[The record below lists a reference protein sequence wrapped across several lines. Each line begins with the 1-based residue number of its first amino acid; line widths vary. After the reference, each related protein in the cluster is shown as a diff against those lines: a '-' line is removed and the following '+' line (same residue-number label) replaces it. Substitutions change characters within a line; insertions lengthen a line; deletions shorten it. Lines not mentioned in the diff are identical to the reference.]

1 MPEAQDLTREE
12 CLALV
17 RGGVVG
23 RVAVSTPN
31 GPHIVPV
38 NYSMVDDA
46 IVLRTTP
53 YSTVGT
59 HGRGNVV
66 AFEVDH
72 FDHERQ
78 RGWSV
83 VVRGRADPV
92 EDAEARRR
100 IDEMR
105 PPRPWA
111 SGQRWLMLRIP
122 VTEVSG
128 RRLGSTWDLQ
138 AAMPVWRTG

>member
-12 CLALV
+12 CLELV

-23 RVAVSTPN
+23 RVAVSTPT

-38 NYSMVDDA
+38 NYSLVDDA
-46 IVLRTTP
+46 VVLRTTP
-53 YSTVGT
+53 YSMVGT

-66 AFEVDH
+66 AFEVDW
-72 FDHERQ
+72 FDHDRQ

-92 EDAEARRR
+92 EDAEARRH
-100 IDEMR
+100 IDETR

-111 SGQRWLMLRIP
+111 SGQRWLLLRIP

-128 RRLGSTWDLQ
+128 RRLGGAWDLRDS
-138 AAMPVWRTG
+138 MPVWRTA